1 MLTGV
6 PLAACMGDTM
16 PVLDVQRNRG
26 TVADSPSASG
36 VRQQRHSGKRLQRA
50 AKAVLDFAG
59 AMVLLTA
66 LSPVILLI
74 ALFIKLD
81 DGGPV
86 FYRRRVVGRAGEFD
100 AFKFRTMVTNADA
113 VLMSDSKLR
122 EKFEQ
127 NFKLKNDPRVTRV
140 GSFLRKYSL
149 DELPQFLN
157 VLQGRMSLVG
167 PRMITAAE
175 LDKYGAFGQ
184 RLLEVRPGL
193 TGYWQVNGRQK
204 VSYEERVKMDVY
216 YLDHWSLILDLEI
229 LLKTPVRVIRGEGAY

>member
-1 MLTGV
+1 MAVVDAQENTAGVAGGVISAGTG
-6 PLAACMGDTM
+6 
-16 PVLDVQRNRG
+16 
-26 TVADSPSASG
+26 
-36 VRQQRHSGKRLQRA
+36 QQRPAGRRLQRVVKHA
-50 AKAVLDFAG
+50 LDLAG
-59 AMVLLTA
+59 AVVLLA
-66 LSPVILLI
+66 VLSPVILLI

-86 FYRRRVVGRAGEFD
+86 FYRRRVVGQAGEFD
-100 AFKFRTMVTNADA
+100 AFKFRTMVTDADA
-113 VLMSDSKLR
+113 VLMSDSRLR
-122 EKFEQ
+122 EQYQQ

-140 GSFLRKYSL
+140 GGFLRKYSL

-157 VLQGRMSLVG
+157 VVQGRMSLVG

-216 YLDHWSLILDLEI
+216 YLDHWSLILDLKI
-229 LLKTPVRVIRGEGAY
+229 LLKTPMRVIRGEGAY